1 MDSSKWC
8 FEKNILSLQKIDASN
23 RSSWQQLFP
32 KTTVTRKKLNAISTL
47 KEEVFLLQ
55 SHKKRAWFSYFANI
69 MSDNSLK
76 QIL

>member
-8 FEKNILSLQKIDASN
+8 FEKNILSLQKNDASN

-32 KTTVTRKKLNAISTL
+32 KTTVTRKNLNAISTL
-47 KEEVFLLQ
+47 KEEVFQLQ
-55 SHKKRAWFSYFANI
+55 SGKKQAWFSYFANI